1 MKLTRRLALAAG
13 AGLALPAPGRAQQF
27 PSRAVR
33 IIVPIAAGGAND
45 LIARMLAERLSPL
58 LHQPVV
64 VDNRPGAGGNI
75 GGLAVVQA
83 EKDGHTLLLTSA
95 NVITANTY
103 LYGSRMPFQPLRDLA
118 PVTKVGTGTLLMIC
132 NSRAPWKSFAE
143 LLAHAKANP
152 GKVSMGSS
160 GTGTIS
166 HLYMEKVKRAAQVD
180 ITHVP
185 YRGGGPAFS
194 DLLAGNIDI
203 MFDVIPAMLPHIRE
217 GRFRPLLAGSAK
229 RIDYVPELK
238 DVPGM
243 DEALPGKGIDA
254 LNFWSV
260 VAPAGT
266 PAPILTTLNR
276 SIGELLRQEEMRRKL
291 LELTIVAA
299 PDDSPEAFGAFWRQQ
314 EAIWKDLVL
323 ESGATAE

>member
-1 MKLTRRLALAAG
+1 
-13 AGLALPAPGRAQQF
+13 
-27 PSRAVR
+27 
-33 IIVPIAAGGAND
+33 
-45 LIARMLAERLSPL
+45 
-58 LHQPVV
+58 
-64 VDNRPGAGGNI
+64 
-75 GGLAVVQA
+75 
-83 EKDGHTLLLTSA
+83 
-95 NVITANTY
+95 
-103 LYGSRMPFQPLRDLA
+103 
-118 PVTKVGTGTLLMIC
+118 
-132 NSRAPWKSFAE
+132 
-143 LLAHAKANP
+143 
-152 GKVSMGSS
+152 
-160 GTGTIS
+160 
-166 HLYMEKVKRAAQVD
+166 
-180 ITHVP
+180 
-185 YRGGGPAFS
+185 
-194 DLLAGNIDI
+194 